1 MSVYDT
7 AAITDVSIPVRTRA
21 QRFRRR
27 YGLATIGAVIV
38 VGWLVIALFAP
49 WLTSYSPDTVDVA
62 NPYRRR
68 KRWARV
74 RTGIDASVTTT
85 AS

>member
-7 AAITDVSIPVRTRA
+7 AAITDVSIPVRTRG

-38 VGWLVIALFAP
+38 VGWLVIAIFAP
-49 WLTSYSPDTVDVA
+49 WLTSYSPDMVDVA
-62 NPYRRR
+62 NRLQPP
-68 KRWARV
+68 
-74 RTGIDASVTTT
+74 S
-85 AS
+85 